1 MSTFVH
7 VGEGPKQSLD
17 NITISA
23 EAKYPNNNFIAS
35 GKRCLVIMEVIASI
49 C

>member
-17 NITISA
+17 NNTISA
-23 EAKYPNNNFIAS
+23 EDKYPINVIAS